1 MKTAIWWIRRDLRL
15 ADNPALEGALA
26 AAENVAPVFILDP
39 GLMGSRYNGEKRT
52 AFLLGGLRA
61 LDRSLRERGSLL
73 ILREGDPERE
83 LGKLKEEVGAEAI
96 FVEQDVSPYAR
107 RRDRRIAATL
117 PLRSVWGVSVL
128 APRDVLKADGDP
140 YTTFTPFSRAW
151 RAVAATRSTKEWKPP
166 ARLSTPDKVPGL
178 AIPASPAAL
187 AFLPGEDEALARLER
202 FVRGPIFEY
211 KDKRNRLDLDGTSGL
226 SPYLRFGMVSA
237 RSTLAATVE
246 AFDRAPGKKEWES
259 VSAFRTELIWRE
271 FYLSILYHFPEVRSR
286 SFRPET
292 GNVAWRDDE
301 EGFRAWCEG
310 RTGYPMVDAGMR
322 QLSSTGFMHN
332 RARMVTAAFLTK
344 HLLIDWRR
352 GEEWF
357 MKHLVDGDPAAN
369 NGGWQWSAGTGTDAA
384 PYFRIFNPTLQGKRF
399 DPDGAYVS
407 RFVPELEAASPSKI
421 HEPRN
426 PIVSHMEARIR
437 ALAAFKAARQPG
449 KEG

>member
-15 ADNPALEGALA
+15 HGNPALEAALA
-26 AAENVAPVFILDP
+26 AAESVVPVFVLDP
-39 GLMGSRYNGEKRT
+39 RLMGSRYNGGKRT

-61 LDRSLRERGSLL
+61 LDRSLRERGSRL
-73 ILREGDPERE
+73 ILREGNPERE
-83 LGKLKEEVGAEAI
+83 LGKLKEEAGAEAI

-107 RRDRRIAATL
+107 RRDRRIATAL
-117 PLRSVWGVSVL
+117 PLRGVWGVSVL
-128 APRDVLKADGDP
+128 TPRDVLKADGDP
-140 YTTFTPFSRAW
+140 YTTFTPYSRAW
-151 RAVAATRSTKEWKPP
+151 LRVAETRSTKVSKAPD
-166 ARLSTPDKVPGL
+166 RVSTPEKIPSLVIPTCDESLAFVPGE
-178 AIPASPAAL
+178 
-187 AFLPGEDEALARLER
+187 GEGLARLER
-202 FVRGPIFEY
+202 FARGPIFEY
-211 KDKRNRLDLDGTSGL
+211 AGARNRLDLDGTSGL

-237 RSTLAATVE
+237 RRALAAAVD
-246 AFDRAPGKKEWES
+246 AIDRAPGKEARES
-259 VSAFRTELIWRE
+259 ASTFETELIWRE

-292 GNVAWRDDE
+292 RNVAWRDDE

-310 RTGYPMVDAGMR
+310 RTGYPVVDAGMR
-322 QLSSTGFMHN
+322 QLASTGFMHN

-399 DPDGAYVS
+399 DPHGAYVS
-407 RFVPELEAASPSKI
+407 RFVPELGALKPSEI

-426 PIVSHMEARIR
+426 PIVSHIEARIR
-437 ALAAFKAARQPG
+437 ALSAFRASRNQ
-449 KEG
+449 E

>member
-15 ADNPALEGALA
+15 KDNPAAEAALK
-26 AAENVAPVFILDP
+26 AAENVVPLFILDP
-39 GLMGSRYNGEKRT
+39 GLLGSRYNGERRT

-61 LDRSLRERGSLL
+61 LDRSLRERGSRLV
-73 ILREGDPERE
+73 LREGDPERE
-83 LGKLKEEVGAEAI
+83 LGRLKDEVGAEAI

-107 RRDRRIAATL
+107 RRDRRIAAAL
-117 PLRSVWGVSVL
+117 PLRGVWGVSVL
-128 APRDVLKADGDP
+128 SPRDVLKADGDP
-140 YTTFTPFSRAW
+140 YTTFTPYRRAW
-151 RAVAATRSTKEWKPP
+151 RRVAATRSTTARKPP
-166 ARLSTPDKVPGL
+166 ARLSTPENIPGL
-178 AIPASPAAL
+178 AIPEAASAL
-187 AFLPGEDEALARLER
+187 TFRPGEEEALARLER
-202 FVRGPIFEY
+202 FAAGPIFEY
-211 KDKRNRLDLDGTSGL
+211 KTARNRLDHDGTSGL

-237 RSTLAATVE
+237 RSAVAAALE
-246 AFDRAPGKKEWES
+246 AFYRAPGKEERES
-259 VSAFRTELIWRE
+259 AEAFQTELIWRE
-271 FYLSILYHFPEVRSR
+271 FYLSILYHFPEVRSE

-292 GNVAWRDDE
+292 RDVAWREDE
-301 EGFRAWCEG
+301 EGFLMWCEG
-310 RTGYPMVDAGMR
+310 RTGYPLVDAGMR

-399 DPDGAYVS
+399 DPAGEYVR
-407 RFVPELEAASPSKI
+407 RFLPEIAEIETSSI

-426 PIVSHMEARIR
+426 PIISHTKARIR
-437 ALAAFKAARQPG
+437 ALAAFQGSRPSAAR
-449 KEG
+449 